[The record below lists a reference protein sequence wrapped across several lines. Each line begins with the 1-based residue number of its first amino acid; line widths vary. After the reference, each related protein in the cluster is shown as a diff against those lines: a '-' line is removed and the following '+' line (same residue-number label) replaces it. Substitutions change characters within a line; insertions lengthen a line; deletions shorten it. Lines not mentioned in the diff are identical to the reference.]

1 MLITNFDSFVENLLT
16 CGFSMG
22 GENDEGVFAL
32 SNYFDENIKWH
43 SGVVAYDPWEWRIKV
58 LEDRDDIAY
67 AKLFFKKSGFIS
79 RDWYPYFLCARRKGK
94 TFEEAFLDGYITAA
108 EKRVY
113 DVINAYDAI
122 PFHEIK
128 RLAGFSKENKSE
140 FEKAITGLQMKM
152 FITMCGR
159 KRKTSQFG
167 AEFGWSSTVF
177 CTVERYFS
185 AEVFEKADRISP
197 VEAAEKI
204 KAQILSLNPQANL
217 KKVTKFI
224 NG

>member
-1 MLITNFDSFVENLLT
+1 MLITNFDIFVENLLK

-43 SGVVAYDPWEWRIKV
+43 TGEVDFDPWEWRIKV

-79 RDWYPYFLCARRKGK
+79 EAWYPYFLSARRKGK
-94 TFEEAFLDGYITAA
+94 TFEEAFVDGEITAA

-113 DVINAYDAI
+113 DVIASYDAI

-128 RLAGFSKENKSE
+128 PLAGYSTENKTE

-167 AEFGWSSTVF
+167 EEFGWSSTVF
-177 CTVERYFS
+177 CTVEQYFS
-185 AEVFEKADRISP
+185 AEVFEKANRISP
-197 VEAAEKI
+197 IESAEKI
-204 KAQILSLNPQANL
+204 KAQILALNPQANL